1 MVSDEIL
8 TGRYHKM
15 KLSDIKCKNAKPL
28 DPPSKAPRKLADGNG
43 LYLWVMPN
51 GKKYWRYRYK
61 DFRGKYREFAIG
73 VYPEIPLTEARALL
87 REGID
92 PNTQK
97 KDFKLQKHE
106 EAGNTFELIAREWH
120 EHKKSEW
127 TEDHAQRIL
136 DRLEKDVF
144 PIIGCRPIKEVTHSH
159 LLDLAKK
166 IQERGANELAKRI
179 IQMSVHI
186 FQFAV
191 ITERADKNIARD
203 LKGLIKPKPTKHFAS
218 IEARDLPAFLKA
230 LRSNQA
236 RLFRQ
241 TQLAMELMMLTFVRT
256 SELIKAEWDEF
267 DFEEKQWIIPAKRM
281 KMNRDHI
288 VPLSTQ
294 AIGFLNELKELHK
307 HPKYVFPSQINRNN
321 HMSNNTILMAL
332 KRMGYKGK
340 MTGHGFRSL
349 AMSTIM
355 ERLGY
360 RHEVPDLQLAHAK
373 RGDVARAYDRAQ
385 FMDERTQMMQEWADY
400 LDGIYQTGEI
410 IPFQRAG

>member
-1 MVSDEIL
+1 
-8 TGRYHKM
+8 M
-15 KLSDIKCKNAKPL
+15 KLTDIKCKNAKPL
-28 DPPSKAPRKLADGNG
+28 DAPSNSPRKLADGGG

-51 GKKYWRYRYK
+51 GKKYWRHRYK
-61 DFRGKYREFAIG
+61 DIRGKYRELAIG
-73 VYPEIPLTEARALL
+73 VYPEISLLDAREATRKARAML
-87 REGID
+87 RDGVD
-92 PNTQK
+92 PNRQK
-97 KDFKLQKHE
+97 KDIKIQRQQ

-120 EHKKSEW
+120 THKKSEW
-127 TEDHAQRIL
+127 TEEHAKRIL

-144 PIIGCRPIKEVTHSH
+144 PVIGCRPIKEVTHTH

-166 IQERGANELAKRI
+166 VQERGANELAKRI
-179 IQMSVHI
+179 IQLSVHI

-191 ITERADKNIARD
+191 ITERADKNIAID

-218 IEARDLPAFLKA
+218 IEAKDLPDFLRA

-241 TQLAMELMMLTFVRT
+241 TQLAVELLMLTFVRT
-256 SELIKAEWDEF
+256 NELIKAEWDEF

-288 VPLSTQ
+288 VPLSDQT
-294 AIGFLNELKELHK
+294 IFILNELKELHK
-307 HPKYVFPSQINRNN
+307 HPTFVFPSQINRNN

-332 KRMGYKGK
+332 KRMGYQGK
-340 MTGHGFRSL
+340 MTGHGFRAL

-373 RGDVARAYDRAQ
+373 KGDVARAYDRAQ
-385 FMDERTQMMQEWADY
+385 FMDERIVMMQEWADY
-400 LDGIYQTGEI
+400 LDAIYKTGEVV
-410 IPFQRAG
+410 PFRRIG